1 MLRSNMEM
9 FDIEVPQ
16 KQIKISKA
24 AVIKENIVYYGD
36 DNEYPTTMFNLING
50 SQTAKACVDAVSKF
64 INTEFVDEA
73 NGDAVVGISR
83 SMKKFTLSRLVESIA
98 KSLALYNGAYILVA
112 RNEGGQTVQVRTL
125 NFADVRLSE
134 FDSFGTST
142 KGIVYDWAQT
152 IQGKKNNHKNYR
164 EYPIFVSSKE
174 VNRKLCEESPNGISF
189 QIYYI
194 FLNDEYIYPQ
204 NAYETVAYDIAT
216 EKEIQ
221 INRYNEITQGTPS
234 KLIIRTDI
242 PSDVVERKKLI
253 DRIQNFAGASGDR
266 VLLIQ
271 SSFDENGVP
280 ISNGYALD
288 TISDT
293 RDLSKFIEAEK
304 ACANNIRKVWNIPAI
319 LVDFEQ
325 ATGISVS
332 GEQIK
337 SAVDYFDQIIEPVR
351 RVVSDSL
358 SEIFKDTTIE
368 FNSKDFTLKNKTIRN
383 GNSNI

>member
-1 MLRSNMEM
+1 MEII
-9 FDIEVPQ
+9 DIEVPQ
-16 KQIKISKA
+16 KQIKISKT
-24 AVIKENIVYYGD
+24 AVIKENIVWYGI
-36 DNEYPTTMFNLING
+36 DNEYPTTMFNLINS

-73 NGDAVVGISR
+73 NVDVVVGMSR
-83 SMKKFTLSRLVESIA
+83 TMKKFTLSVLVEQIA
-98 KSLALYNGAYILVA
+98 RSLALYNGAYILVA
-112 RNEGGQTVQVRTL
+112 RNKEGQTIQVRTL

-134 FDSFGTST
+134 FDSFGTSV

-152 IQGKKNNHKNYR
+152 IQGKKNNQKNYR

-174 VNRKLCEESPNGISF
+174 VNRKLCEQSANEISF

-194 FLNDEYIYPQ
+194 FLNDEYFYPE
-204 NAYETVAYDIAT
+204 NSFETVAYDMAA

-221 INRYNEITQGTPS
+221 VNRYNEITQGTPA

-242 PSDVVERKKLI
+242 PSDEVEKKKLF
-253 DRIQNFAGASGDR
+253 DRIQKFAGSTGDR

-280 ISNGYALD
+280 ISNGYSLD
-288 TISDT
+288 TINDT
-293 RDLSKFIEAEK
+293 RDLSKFSEAEK
-304 ACANNIRKVWNIPAI
+304 DCANNIRKVWNIPAI

-332 GEQIK
+332 GEQLK

-358 SEIFKDTTIE
+358 AEIFESTTID
-368 FNSKDFTLKNKTIRN
+368 FNSKNFELQNKTIRTN
-383 GNSNI
+383 GNDINI